1 MSSKE
6 YFEKV
11 AEEWDEMRREFF
23 SEEVREKAYE
33 LAEIEEDKIAA
44 DIGAGTGFITE
55 GLLKRGVR
63 VIVVDQ
69 SQEMLD
75 QIRKNFDDPDKLTY
89 KIGDAE
95 SLPIE
100 DNEVDHVFANMLL
113 HHVEEP
119 KNAIKEM
126 TRILRPGGKL
136 VITDLDKHD
145 HEFLRTEQKDRWLGF
160 EREDIRRWFTH
171 AGLKDVR
178 VESVGTECCSSS
190 TCDDQEAEISIF
202 AVVGEAE

>member
-1 MSSKE
+1 MSSEE

-11 AEEWDEMRREFF
+11 AGDWDEMRQEFF

-33 LAEIEEDKIAA
+33 MAQLEENTTAA

-55 GLLKRGVR
+55 GLLKRGLK

-75 QIRKNFDDPDKLTY
+75 QIRKNFKDSDHLEY

-95 SLPIE
+95 SLPIA

-126 TRILRPGGKL
+126 RRILRPGGKL
-136 VITDLDKHD
+136 LITDLDKHD
-145 HEFLRTEQKDRWLGF
+145 HEFLRTEQNDRWLGF
-160 EREDIRRWFTH
+160 EREDIRCWFTH

-178 VESVGTECCSSS
+178 VESIGTECCSSS
-190 TCDDQEAEISIF
+190 TCDDQDAEISIF
-202 AVVGEAE
+202 AAVGEAD

>member
-1 MSSKE
+1 M
-6 YFEKV
+6 
-11 AEEWDEMRREFF
+11 AQ
-23 SEEVREKAYE
+23 
-33 LAEIEEDKIAA
+33 IEENSIAA

-55 GLLKRGVR
+55 GLLKRGIR

-145 HEFLRTEQKDRWLGF
+145 HEFLRKEQKDRWLGF
-160 EREDIRRWFTH
+160 EREDIRRWFTD
-171 AGLKDVR
+171 AGLQDVR
-178 VESVGTECCSSS
+178 VESIGTECCSSS